1 MAIAAE
7 HGVPVAAFGSPADD
21 AELTALAR
29 AWGETAVLKY
39 DWSSRRNGVFPWP
52 LGSARE
58 PFPVDFGVGRDLF
71 MEFLGEDP
79 WTYKIDAFGGVVLG
93 GWILQTRSMRSSN
106 WQVIEN
112 QDLLDFDPPIP
123 LQEKICAV
131 SDRLLA
137 FGVGYASFDLML
149 AADGFR
155 LI

>member
-7 HGVPVAAFGSPADD
+7 HGVPVAAYGSPANDE
-21 AELTALAR
+21 ELSTLAR
-29 AWGETAVLKY
+29 EWGETAVLKY

-58 PFPVDFGVGRDLF
+58 PFPVDFRGGSRPVHGVSRRGSMD
-71 MEFLGEDP
+71 
-79 WTYKIDAFGGVVLG
+79 YKIDAFGGIVLG

-123 LQEKICAV
+123 VQEKIRAV
-131 SDRLLA
+131 Q
-137 FGVGYASFDLML
+137 
-149 AADGFR
+149 
-155 LI
+155 